1 MDNGDLYLNLSDYR
15 FKLQLNMDKEIEDEI
30 LQLVYFQSG
39 MTKNYGR
46 RGNMQKDISNAMGEA
61 LIKELRDPK
70 SELSKNIHSIASKE
84 AGYNIEDNVNWKMLP
99 YAAAALSDL
108 CGSERFTKPNNKDG
122 SEGYGHYIHKDILL
136 PKIEEYCKDKI
147 SYWSFE

>member
-1 MDNGDLYLNLSDYR
+1 MDNEDLYLNSSDYR

-84 AGYNIEDNVNWKMLP
+84 AGYNIEDNICYLLFYFKHCSFSLFRLNFDISVCFF
-99 YAAAALSDL
+99 YY
-108 CGSERFTKPNNKDG
+108 CFCERKSNTNTIFRT
-122 SEGYGHYIHKDILL
+122 I
-136 PKIEEYCKDKI
+136 
-147 SYWSFE
+147 F